1 MLKFGQFYKNTHCL
15 LLRNDTMS
23 IVYISSHAC
32 YYFALF
38 KYFLMGQNFLRL
50 VFTLWHMDD
59 TQGKNTYLN
68 SSVRRY
74 WTTFCSHAKHFLFK

>member
-15 LLRNDTMS
+15 LLRNDTVS

-38 KYFLMGQNFLRL
+38 KYFLMGQKFLWL
-50 VFTLWHMDD
+50 VFTL
-59 TQGKNTYLN
+59 
-68 SSVRRY
+68 
-74 WTTFCSHAKHFLFK
+74 